1 MLRTIAPKANAL
13 YWSPGTRPT
22 ANRPPAGILRTG
34 NTLKIRFFATLGHE
48 PKVELALI

>member
-1 MLRTIAPKANAL
+1 LVCSSAGAVRTD
-13 YWSPGTRPT
+13 
-22 ANRPPAGILRTG
+22 